1 MIMSATRHGMDWP
14 IGTAQYRFIEGLQA
28 GGQNLR
34 KNVTISLDEDIYYAL
49 RQLVGRGSISRF
61 IEKLV
66 RRYVVQQDLEAAYMT
81 MSQDEQRE
89 AEALEWAE
97 GTTGMTR

>member
-1 MIMSATRHGMDWP
+1 M
-14 IGTAQYRFIEGLQA
+14 
-28 GGQNLR
+28 R
-34 KNVTISLDEDIYYAL
+34 KNVTISLDEDVYDAL

-66 RRYVVQQDLEAAYMT
+66 RRRFVQKDLEAAYLA

-97 GTTGMTR
+97 GTRRKPR